1 MIDATAWEPLAAS
14 LLSTSAAIALGA
26 ALLEALLPWP
36 ARFRLGAV
44 LPLLVRLG
52 RRVYRPD
59 GSPRQQWQAGLLAL
73 LVVWLPCAAGLWAVR
88 NLSLSEPLFDLLFL
102 LLMLESRPLREL
114 ARATRAL
121 ANQDTLVVARLQV
134 APWLRRETG
143 SLSVMGLVKAVSET
157 CALRL
162 VGQWAGPLLGFALA
176 GVQGALLWRLA
187 QLMNQA
193 WSPKSREFEHFGRAA
208 SALYQGLCAPAILLL
223 ALPLLLIQLCLGQL
237 PGLGARLR
245 AALPWPY
252 PAMGCLLSLVASA
265 THTRLGGP
273 RYYQGQLVR
282 FPVLGDGTEPDAE
295 LPLRLLNRLAL
306 IGWGWM
312 GLALLLTPLELVRG

>member
-1 MIDATAWEPLAAS
+1 MTALA
-14 LLSTSAAIALGA
+14 STTAAIMVGA

-36 ARFRLGAV
+36 ARFRPGATV
-44 LPLLVRLG
+44 PLLTRLG
-52 RRVYRPD
+52 HKVYRPD
-59 GSPRQQWQAGLLAL
+59 GSPSQQRQAGLLAL
-73 LVVWLPCAAGLWAVR
+73 LVVWVPCAAGLWAVR

-114 ARATRAL
+114 AQGSRAL
-121 ANQDTLVVARLQV
+121 ATQETLVVARLQA

-143 SLSVMGLVKAVSET
+143 ALSVMGLNKAVSET
-157 CALRL
+157 CVLRL

-193 WSPKSREFEHFGRAA
+193 WSPKQAEFVHFGRAA

-223 ALPLLLIQLCLGQL
+223 ALPLALT
-237 PGLGARLR
+237 RLR
-245 AALPWPY
+245 QLGSKLRLALRWPY
-252 PAMGCLLSLVASA
+252 PTMGGLLSLLAQS
-265 THTRLGGP
+265 TGCRLGGP

-282 FPVLGDGTEPDAE
+282 LPVFDEGAEPDAT
-295 LPLRLLNRLAL
+295 LPRRLLHRLLL
-306 IGWGWM
+306 IGWGW
-312 GLALLLTPLELVRG
+312 LVLSLLLTLMTLRHG